1 MFVDMVL
8 PFGLRSA
15 PLLFTAVADALQ
27 WVMQQR
33 WVSWVDHIHYIDDF
47 ITKGAPGTLECS
59 KNVAIMKRVF
69 GESNLPTEP
78 EKDEGPATKI
88 GFLGMELDTEAL
100 EIRLP
105 LDKLQQ
111 LKTKLAAW
119 RKRRACRKR
128 ELLSL
133 IGSLSHACKAVR
145 AGRSFL
151 RRLIDLSTTVKQLT
165 RYIRLGPS
173 ARSDIEWWY
182 QYSTAWNGISMM
194 SVVNKA
200 RPEFK
205 VSIVSDASGSWG
217 CGALNDRDWFQ
228 LKWAGLGASSEQNI
242 TVKELLPIVIAAA
255 LWGPGWV
262 GKTVRAVR
270 L

>member
-1 MFVDMVL
+1 MVL
-8 PFGLRSA
+8 RLHPAGRIEQGFRIGFHGDQANLRSR
-15 PLLFTAVADALQ
+15 
-27 WVMQQR
+27 MR
-33 WVSWVDHIHYIDDF
+33 NMVSAMEHPVVVSEY
-47 ITKGAPGTLECS
+47 LE
-59 KNVAIMKRVF
+59 
-69 GESNLPTEP
+69 GERS
-78 EKDEGPATKI
+78 
-88 GFLGMELDTEAL
+88 
-100 EIRLP
+100 
-105 LDKLQQ
+105 Q
-111 LKTKLAAW
+111 KLAAW

-182 QYSTAWNGISMM
+182 QYCTAWNGISMM

-200 RPEFK
+200 RPEFN

-228 LKWAGLGASSEQNI
+228 LKWAGLG
-242 TVKELLPIVIAAA
+242 
-255 LWGPGWV
+255 
-262 GKTVRAVR
+262 
-270 L
+270 